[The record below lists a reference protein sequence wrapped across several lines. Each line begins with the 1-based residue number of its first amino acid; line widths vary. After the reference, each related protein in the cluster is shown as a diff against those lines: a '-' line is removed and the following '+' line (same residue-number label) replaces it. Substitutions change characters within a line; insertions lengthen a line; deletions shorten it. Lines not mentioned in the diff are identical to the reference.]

1 VLHRCILFGNDCE
14 VFLLVVLDHK
24 LNDGLSVDRKIL
36 TTCSIEKFFNEIAR
50 YEVETNAS
58 TSLWTLADSQLH
70 SDGKLISGMET
81 PTCVEGSATIKS
93 QILF

>member
-70 SDGKLISGMET
+70 SDGKLILEWR
-81 PTCVEGSATIKS
+81 PRLVWRD
-93 QILF
+93 LPL